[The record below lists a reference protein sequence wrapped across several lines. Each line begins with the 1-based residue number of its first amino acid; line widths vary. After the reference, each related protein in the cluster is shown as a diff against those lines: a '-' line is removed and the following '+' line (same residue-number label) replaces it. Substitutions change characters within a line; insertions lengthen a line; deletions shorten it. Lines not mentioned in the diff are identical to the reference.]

1 MLEIENLNFIKK
13 IGTGAFGKVFLV
25 SLNQKKPV
33 FFAVKIL
40 SKRKILKMRQAD
52 QLENEI
58 KALRTVNG
66 HAFITKLVSIV
77 RDSKVI
83 GLVMDYISGGE
94 LFYWLRRLRRF
105 SEYATLFYASEILL
119 ALEFIHKKGLLYRD
133 LKPENILLTP
143 SGHIK
148 LTDFGFAVKDTEKT
162 HVISGTP
169 EYMSPE
175 KLLNEDDGVES
186 DYWSFGV
193 ILFEMFTGDPPFFD
207 VDTNRIYRKILE
219 TDIYIPKYVSY
230 AAADLLSRL
239 LRKKRQERLGYWG
252 FEDIKRHVFFNTVD
266 WLNVENNGLIPPI
279 KPSAFE
285 SSDYEYVDDN
295 EKYDHFDDYVHKK
308 PYDYIKFYQ

>member
-133 LKPENILLTP
+133 LKPENILL
-143 SGHIK
+143 
-148 LTDFGFAVKDTEKT
+148 LKT
-162 HVISGTP
+162 LKKHT
-169 EYMSPE
+169 
-175 KLLNEDDGVES
+175 
-186 DYWSFGV
+186 
-193 ILFEMFTGDPPFFD
+193 LF
-207 VDTNRIYRKILE
+207 LE
-219 TDIYIPKYVSY
+219 HPNICHPKNY
-230 AAADLLSRL
+230 
-239 LRKKRQERLGYWG
+239 
-252 FEDIKRHVFFNTVD
+252 
-266 WLNVENNGLIPPI
+266 
-279 KPSAFE
+279 
-285 SSDYEYVDDN
+285 
-295 EKYDHFDDYVHKK
+295 
-308 PYDYIKFYQ
+308 